1 MARRT
6 SKIIAVIA
14 TALATIAAMVLASG
28 VPAALAETAAPTTSA
43 APSSE
48 ATAAEAAAPAPEEA
62 ASTGEAAAPEE
73 KAADPVS
80 PFQQGTT
87 LAPETGAQAPAKKA
101 GPKPTPSGGTT
112 AGKLPPASTPETAS
126 SGDEGAEGALPA
138 PSPIEALTIP
148 DLPASTCAA
157 TGVPPLLIPIYQR
170 AAATYGLGPQGPAVL
185 AGINEVETAFGTN
198 LNVSSAGAEGWMQF
212 MPSTWETYGVDANG
226 DGVADPNNPEDAIF
240 AAASYLSAAG
250 MPADTYGA
258 IYAYNHA
265 DWYVAEVLA
274 NAGCYAAEVGA
285 PGFGAEGLQ
294 PQIKVFRCEPAP
306 AWKDEIPAAYLKAFE
321 SAAGRYELGRRG
333 VWALAAIARLGSDFG
348 KGMSGAQLHR
358 EGPLGLLPEE
368 WKQYAVDGDGDGR
381 IRHADV
387 ADSAA
392 TLAREIWSRGGL
404 GAGIFAHNQAQW
416 YVQEVLDEAERM
428 EGGCQVRLVDW
439 RVAPLGTGFET
450 AGETA
455 VLSGTLASAPESAP
469 PAVKAAIAAANSIST
484 TPYVWGGGHASFYS
498 SGYDCSGAV
507 SFALYGAGLLDTP
520 LTSGSLESYGEP
532 GPGKWITI
540 YANAT
545 HAYAEIAGLRWD
557 TVGDAEGTGPRWH
570 QEPPYPEG
578 FVVRHPPGY

>member
-1 MARRT
+1 MARRAP
-6 SKIIAVIA
+6 KILAIVATTAATIVPTALAAPAPTAPVETALPAAA
-14 TALATIAAMVLASG
+14 TALPDTSSAPSTSAESAAT
-28 VPAALAETAAPTTSA
+28 ETAAP
-43 APSSE
+43 
-48 ATAAEAAAPAPEEA
+48 PAEEA
-62 ASTGEAAAPEE
+62 ASSEP
-73 KAADPVS
+73 
-80 PFQQGTT
+80 PFQRGTT
-87 LAPETGAQAPAKKA
+87 LAPGPAAAAPNSKPA
-101 GPKPTPSGGTT
+101 PKHPPSGGTA
-112 AGKLPPASTPETAS
+112 AGTLPPASTPETPS
-126 SGDEGAEGALPA
+126 STGAEGALPA
-138 PSPIEALTIP
+138 PGPTEALTIP

-157 TGVPPLLIPIYQR
+157 TGVPPLLIPIYRR
-170 AAATYGLGPQGPAVL
+170 AAAAYGLGPQGPAVL

-226 DGVADPNNPEDAIF
+226 DGVKDPNNPEDAIF

-250 MPADTYGA
+250 MPTDTYGA

-265 DWYVAEVLA
+265 DWYVSEVLA

-285 PGFGAEGLQ
+285 PDFGGEGLQ
-294 PQIKVFRCEPAP
+294 PQIKVFRCDPAP
-306 AWKDEIPAAYLKAFE
+306 AWKKEIPAAYLNAFE
-321 SAAGRYELGRRG
+321 SAAGRYELGQRG

-348 KGMSGAQLHR
+348 KGMSGRELHR
-358 EGPLGLLPEE
+358 EGPLGLLPDE
-368 WKQYAVDGDGDGR
+368 WKRYAVDGDEDGR

-404 GAGIFAHNQAQW
+404 SAGIFAHNQAQW
-416 YVQEVLDEAERM
+416 YVQEVLDEAEQM
-428 EGGCQVRLVDW
+428 EGGCQVRFVDW

-455 VLSGTLASAPESAP
+455 VLSGNLASAPRSAP

-484 TPYVWGGGHASFYS
+484 TPYVWGGGHGSFYS

-557 TVGDAEGTGPRWH
+557 TVGDVEGTGPRWH
-570 QEPPYPEG
+570 PEPPYPEG